1 MKFSDF
7 HEIEQRG
14 TPNFPVSYYHISE
27 NSPRYIMVP
36 HWHKDFEIIRVIS
49 GDFKLYLNNISYT
62 LTAGDIIFVSCGTLH
77 RGEPKNCI
85 YECIVLDLN
94 FLRRKSNDIIS
105 TFITPII
112 NGNSVINCVLNK
124 NDDLI
129 YATANALFSAMRNKE
144 SYFELEVS
152 SLLLKLFSLLY
163 KANYIRTAKETKT
176 AGKQSQNIIKM
187 LDWIEENLTEPI
199 SLEKLSEISG
209 LNEKYICRIF
219 KEYTSK
225 SPITYINELRIESA
239 CHEMTVN
246 SSSVTKAAYDC
257 GFNDLSYFSKVFK
270 AYKGMSPKDYKT
282 EFSSH

>member
-14 TPNFPVSYYHISE
+14 TLNFPVSYYHISK
-27 NSPRYIMVP
+27 NTPRYIMVP
-36 HWHKDFEIIRVIS
+36 HWHKDFEIIRIIS
-49 GDFKLYLNNISYT
+49 GDFKIYLNNISYT
-62 LTAGDIIFVSCGTLH
+62 LTAGDIIFVGCGTLH
-77 RGEPKNCI
+77 RGEPENCI

-112 NGNSVINCVLNK
+112 NGNSAINCVLNK
-124 NDDLI
+124 TDDLI
-129 YATANALFSAMRNKE
+129 YANANALFSAMRNKE
-144 SYFELEVS
+144 NYFELEVS

-163 KANYIRTAKETKT
+163 KENYIHSSKENKSTAKQT
-176 AGKQSQNIIKM
+176 QNVIKM

-209 LNEKYICRIF
+209 LNKKYICRIF

-225 SPITYINELRIESA
+225 SPITYINELRIEAA

-270 AYKGMSPKDYKT
+270 TYKGISPKDYKS
-282 EFSSH
+282 EFSLK